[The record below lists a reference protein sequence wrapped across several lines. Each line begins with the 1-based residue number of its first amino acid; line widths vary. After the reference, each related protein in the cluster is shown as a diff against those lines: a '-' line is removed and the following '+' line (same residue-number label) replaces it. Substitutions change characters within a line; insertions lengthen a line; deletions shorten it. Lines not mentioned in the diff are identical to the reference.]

1 MRGKRLTEAGT
12 RSVTRMLFVTATVS
26 AIVWV
31 FLSYGLAI
39 YSTVCLGQVY
49 TMAELSQPA
58 IEIILGVNVLKVLEN
73 TFEHNDGFI
82 FGKNNS
88 SVTGGEK

>member
-1 MRGKRLTEAGT
+1 MKGKRLTDAST
-12 RSVTRMLFVTATVS
+12 KSITRMLFVAAQVS

-31 FLSYGLAI
+31 FISYGLAI

-49 TMAELSQPA
+49 TMAELSEPA
-58 IEIILGVNVLKVLEN
+58 INTILGVTAIKVLEN
-73 TFEHNDGFI
+73 VFEHNDGFI

-88 SVTGGEK
+88 TGGEE